1 MSIFGIFCIGSAVNT
16 SQHAEEEDAAG
27 LPDFQPH
34 LSDCLIAYPDCK
46 IARAKAA
53 LEGANIVNGF
63 SLNSRSI
70 TPYI

>member
-16 SQHAEEEDAAG
+16 SQHAEEDAAD

-63 SLNSRSI
+63 ARAA
-70 TPYI
+70 